1 MAGGGSFSSIIMTL
15 ATVYILI
22 KFVMPMALDLAKE
35 IPAHLPDLPAPATAQ
50 PEATPTPAPEATE
63 TAPTETTPAESGD
76 SGGGGGGE
84 ESGGGGGDSS
94 GGDSGGGG
102 GGEDSGGGGEDDKES
117 NYGTILESYYIPV
130 NWT

>member
-1 MAGGGSFSSIIMTL
+1 MAGGGGFASIIMTL

-35 IPAHLPDLPAPATAQ
+35 IPAHLPDLPAPAAA
-50 PEATPTPAPEATE
+50 PEATPTE
-63 TAPTETTPAESGD
+63 TAPTETTPAPEATE
-76 SGGGGGGE
+76 SGGGSE
-84 ESGGGGGDSS
+84 ESGGDDS
-94 GGDSGGGG
+94 GGDSGG
-102 GGEDSGGGGEDDKES
+102 GGEDSGGGDDKES